1 MLYDRNER
9 SQNHDYP
16 DDLRRLA
23 MKAIDQFYDYGDANL
38 NFLERKQNNFWIS
51 L

>member
-9 SQNHDYP
+9 SQNHNNP

-23 MKAIDQFYDYGDANL
+23 MKAIDQWYESYGDQYDYGDANL
-38 NFLERKQNNFWIS
+38 NVQE
-51 L
+51 